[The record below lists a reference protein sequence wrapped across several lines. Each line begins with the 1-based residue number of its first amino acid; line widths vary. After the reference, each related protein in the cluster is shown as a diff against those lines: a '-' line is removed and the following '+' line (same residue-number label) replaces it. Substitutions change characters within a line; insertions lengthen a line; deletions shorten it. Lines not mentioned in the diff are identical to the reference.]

1 MAARGKHGDAHVV
14 KFADTA
20 VEVFART
27 GGPDAVTA
35 ALRAMVLTEA

>member
-1 MAARGKHGDAHVV
+1 VI

-27 GGPDAVTA
+27 GNPDATAA
-35 ALRAMVLTEA
+35 ALRAVQLIER